1 MRPAKQYEYK
11 DYTGSFRLSKADA
24 EKALAFAKS
33 KDWSVSKLIRRSIA
47 AMIDAEQKQEN
58 TAA

>member
-1 MRPAKQYEYK
+1 MRQAKEFEYK

-24 EKALAFAKS
+24 ERALAFAKS

-47 AMIDAEQKQEN
+47 AMIETEQQKQ
-58 TAA
+58 TPAA

>member
-1 MRPAKQYEYK
+1 MPKRP
-11 DYTGSFRLSKADA
+11 
-24 EKALAFAKS
+24 LAFAKS

>member
-1 MRPAKQYEYK
+1 MRRAREYEYK

-24 EKALAFAKS
+24 ERALAFAKS
-33 KDWSVSKLIRRSIA
+33 KDWTISTLIRRSIA
-47 AMIDAEQKQEN
+47 AMIAAEKQEN

>member
-1 MRPAKQYEYK
+1 MRQAKEFEYK

-24 EKALAFAKS
+24 ERALAFAKS

-47 AMIDAEQKQEN
+47 AMIDAEQQRPP
-58 TAA
+58 AA